1 MAFCDGGSSD
11 VSAAASKNNT
21 MYNTLKPHTK
31 DVHTVCGG
39 PTLKDVERFRKKT
52 VRELY
57 ERCPYEGR
65 TFMSEVME
73 NHATSKLSNVHPN
86 NHELVNIMARRF
98 RRDREPRRIPIRSL
112 KRPKNKSRKDR

>member
-1 MAFCDGGSSD
+1 
-11 VSAAASKNNT
+11 

-98 RRDREPRRIPIRSL
+98 RRDREPSRIPIRSL
-112 KRPKNKSRKDR
+112 KHPKNKSRKDREFDYARIL